1 MDVLVTKA
9 FVWYSVS
16 GPVLGSAAYL
26 LHEIVQFTEFIS
38 VSLTGKWRWSSF
50 YCTFARISSLAVV
63 GITHTLLDEKQCS

>member
-16 GPVLGSAAYL
+16 GSVLGSAAYL

-38 VSLTGKWRWSSF
+38 VSLTGKWR
-50 YCTFARISSLAVV
+50 
-63 GITHTLLDEKQCS
+63 